1 MAERTGRKPTPG
13 RKHRSPRHKM
23 AARIAPYSR
32 GENHRR
38 PGSTTAR
45 RSGGVC
51 PIAFETR
58 RGCCR
63 WIRTPTIY
71 VFLDVLRSIEERIV
85 FITHDKLVSSPQAFS
100 TIIEFNIY
108 EDHAFL
114 ITNPRQSVEPLWVCR
129 VSKKDSPKHA
139 TCGGIQRLVREGQ
152 SRWCVEESKSR
163 FPKWRMKNRFMERGH
178 ILEWR

>member
-51 PIAFETR
+51 PVGFETR

-100 TIIEFNIY
+100 TMHCTQAQCWARYSAARRSSCISRK
-108 EDHAFL
+108 
-114 ITNPRQSVEPLWVCR
+114 RQGTPESS
-129 VSKKDSPKHA
+129 SK
-139 TCGGIQRLVREGQ
+139 
-152 SRWCVEESKSR
+152 
-163 FPKWRMKNRFMERGH
+163 F
-178 ILEWR
+178 

>member
-51 PIAFETR
+51 PVGFETR

-114 ITNPRQSVEPLWVCR
+114 ITNLDKVLNHYECAECQRKSHQSMQPAVVYRGLYEKGNQGVVPRRANP
-129 VSKKDSPKHA
+129 DSRN
-139 TCGGIQRLVREGQ
+139 GV
-152 SRWCVEESKSR
+152 
-163 FPKWRMKNRFMERGH
+163 
-178 ILEWR
+178 